1 MRMVTADNLSYV
13 SVRTSKVLVVK
24 LPKNLIFDSQ
34 KGVSRGFRPLRILER
49 GRKWIQKMRL
59 ITKNVLSHVSYLH
72 QFEHMTK

>member
-34 KGVSRGFRPLRILER
+34 KGVSRGFPPPAYQNAVANGLKRCVLLRKTFEVMFRTCI
-49 GRKWIQKMRL
+49 
-59 ITKNVLSHVSYLH
+59 NLH
-72 QFEHMTK
+72 I

>member
-34 KGVSRGFRPLRILER
+34 KGVSRGFPPLRISER
-49 GRKWIQKMRL
+49 GRKWTQKMR
-59 ITKNVLSHVSYLH
+59 IIAKNI
-72 QFEHMTK
+72 